1 MAEFSDAELE
11 KKLSELR
18 DSQKEI
24 QALSSWLV
32 NHRWKAAWF
41 ITGFSNVVHGAE
53 QDLVMW
59 LNRSGFSDVAQQG
72 WI

>member
-32 NHRWKAAWF
+32 NHRWEAGWF
-41 ITGFSNVVHGAE
+41 ITGFSNVAQGAE
-53 QDLVMW
+53 QDLV
-59 LNRSGFSDVAQQG
+59 V
-72 WI
+72 